1 MSVLAFGEH
10 LEQQLSATSVQGC
23 CRHRRSCFQSGQPV
37 RHLGPGGDV
46 RTPRARVG
54 RLPSAYL
61 VRHPARSHAAL
72 VVSLRRQ
79 DINPLDPRTLR
90 SPRLRSHGGWSRDAG
105 DLTASRRRPRHPCRL
120 PNDERRVA
128 HTPSG
133 PHASHG
139 HRPRRHVGQ
148 RWQSG
153 LTELAG
159 RADQSRV
166 GRCLMSQPIT
176 TPAMP
181 AATSTTQT
189 GASVSP
195 IT

>member
-1 MSVLAFGEH
+1 MLPASSKL
-10 LEQQLSATSVQGC
+10 L
-23 CRHRRSCFQSGQPV
+23 PI
-37 RHLGPGGDV
+37 GPT
-46 RTPRARVG
+46 R
-54 RLPSAYL
+54 PS
-61 VRHPARSHAAL
+61 PW
-72 VVSLRRQ
+72 
-79 DINPLDPRTLR
+79 T
-90 SPRLRSHGGWSRDAG
+90 W
-105 DLTASRRRPRHPCRL
+105 RRRPNPESSRGTLAIGVPRPPPSEIARGARDEPQAPRHQSTRSPNVEIPTPPFARRLVAGCRRPDRVTATSTASCRL
-120 PNDERRVA
+120 PHDERRVA

-139 HRPRRHVGQ
+139 HRPRRHVGR